1 VKSEWGAM
9 QQLLTLNDDSDSLAG
24 IDREA
29 NRQ

>member
-1 VKSEWGAM
+1 M